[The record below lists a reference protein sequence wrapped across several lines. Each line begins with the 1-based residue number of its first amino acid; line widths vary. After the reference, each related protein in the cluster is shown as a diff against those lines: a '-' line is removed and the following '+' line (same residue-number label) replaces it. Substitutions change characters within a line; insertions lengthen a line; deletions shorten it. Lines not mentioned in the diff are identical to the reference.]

1 MRMTREC
8 KADFGALVEYVNQY
22 KISKNLT
29 NSAYLDSLKQIHKCY
44 FALIVWWAE
53 IQHNDDKAFLK
64 SADCTDEILHRLTE
78 SISDLGASLFN
89 WINGS
94 YKTSRV
100 MLRVGI
106 ENFVRSVSAIEDKAQ
121 LTEGSVRTLF
131 EKARPL
137 AIFNCTEEVKS
148 AFDQIHSDYALLCE
162 DIHTTASNNME
173 QLSSLAGLPIF
184 KKSKAEQSRE
194 VFVRI
199 SKNFN
204 LILCITFNRQYHG
217 MHHRNR
223 ENILHSMSTK
233 NRPLVVLKDKA

>member
-1 MRMTREC
+1 MTREC
-8 KADFGALVEYVNQY
+8 KADFGALVEYVSQY

-29 NSAYLDSLKQIHKCY
+29 NDSYRDSLKQIHKCY
-44 FALIVWWAE
+44 FALIVWGSE
-53 IQHNDDKAFLK
+53 IQHNEDRAFLK
-64 SADCTDEILHRLTE
+64 RPDCTDEILYRLTE

-106 ENFVRSVSAIEDKAQ
+106 ENFVRAVSAIEDKSQ

-137 AIFNCTEEVKS
+137 AIFNFTEEVKS

-162 DIHTTASNNME
+162 DIHTAAANNME
-173 QLSSLAGLPIF
+173 QLSSLAGLPVF
-184 KKSKAEQSRE
+184 KKTKAEQSRE
-194 VFVRI
+194 VFVRTA
-199 SKNFN
+199 KNFN
-204 LILCITFNRQYHG
+204 LILCITFNSQYHG

-223 ENILHSMSTK
+223 ENILHSMSSK
-233 NRPLVVLKDKA
+233 SRPLVVLEEKQ

>member
-1 MRMTREC
+1 MTREC
-8 KADFGALVEYVNQY
+8 KADFGALVEYINQY
-22 KISKNLT
+22 NISKNIS
-29 NSAYLDSLKQIHKCY
+29 NGAYIESLKQIHKCY
-44 FALIVWWAE
+44 FALVIWWAE
-53 IQHNDDKAFLK
+53 IHHNEKKAFLK
-64 SADCTDEILHRLTE
+64 STDCTDEIVHRLTE

-106 ENFVRSVSAIEDKAQ
+106 ENFVRAISAIEDKAQ
-121 LTEGSVRTLF
+121 LTESSIYILF

-137 AIFNCTEEVKS
+137 SIFNRTEEVNS

-162 DIHTTASNNME
+162 DIHTAAPNNME

-184 KKSKAEQSRE
+184 KKAKAEQSRE

-199 SKNFN
+199 AKNLNF
-204 LILCITFNRQYHG
+204 ILCVTFNSQYHS

-223 ENILHSMSTK
+223 ENILHSMSPK
-233 NRPLVVLKDKA
+233 YRPLVVLKDKD